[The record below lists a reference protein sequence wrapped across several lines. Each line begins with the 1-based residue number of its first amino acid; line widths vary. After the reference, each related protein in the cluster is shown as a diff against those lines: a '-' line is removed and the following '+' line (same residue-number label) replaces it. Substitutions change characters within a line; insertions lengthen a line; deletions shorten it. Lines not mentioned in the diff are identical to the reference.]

1 MSSPSPRPAGE
12 PRALCVF
19 QGRFRERIAGVAV
32 LAPMHPAHDEHRSH
46 HGFCGRQGN
55 PGVSTGLMQHV
66 IAKAR
71 GLDIRNLLFL
81 NRVERQSELRTFLCK
96 ELRFVSDPTFSIRS
110 LKTEERRL
118 HARAAHDELGCGASI
133 NRVPSQMTNT
143 KRNLDPESFC
153 EGGIWDF
160 FAPSLSPPLPLG

>member
-1 MSSPSPRPAGE
+1 MVTRQTEFMNDPFNEFPIATACRQSHV
-12 PRALCVF
+12 LCAFF

-32 LAPMHPAHDEHRSH
+32 LAPMHQLTTSTGVITDFAVAK
-46 HGFCGRQGN
+46 GN

-96 ELRFVSDPTFSIRS
+96 ELGFVSGPYFLQYD
-110 LKTEERRL
+110 L
-118 HARAAHDELGCGASI
+118 
-133 NRVPSQMTNT
+133 
-143 KRNLDPESFC
+143 
-153 EGGIWDF
+153 
-160 FAPSLSPPLPLG
+160 